1 MTPCTTLR
9 NHVELT
15 PSKSDKLCPASARSD
30 AEFIQSP
37 ASPFVAV
44 RATLLPSPSRVI
56 LVPRSRFERVENLL
70 GPLGVVVRVGMEQ
83 PAVLVLVLV
92 LVAAVIVVVVVVVF
106 PLG

>member
-1 MTPCTTLR
+1 MPRLGEERRRVHPKPRQPLCR
-9 NHVELT
+9 GE
-15 PSKSDKLCPASARSD
+15 SDVAPQSQQSD
-30 AEFIQSP
+30 LGAPIEMP
-37 ASPFVAV
+37 
-44 RATLLPSPSRVI
+44 
-56 LVPRSRFERVENLL
+56 RFERVENLL